1 MKINVNK
8 TISKAASY
16 KRKGE
21 LDEARKLYEAVLHSY
36 PNNIRAQEGL
46 AGLNKPTQQ
55 QLDSLIAL
63 YNKRLWSDVVE
74 EAHLLVTDFPSSF
87 IVWNILGAAHKAIGQ
102 LERAENAFL
111 RASAV
116 NPNFSDAHNNL
127 GVLLKDQGKLDAAI
141 AAHERAMAL
150 KPDNADAYNNMGNA
164 LKDQG
169 KLDAAI
175 AAYEHALALKPDCA
189 DAYNNMGNALK
200 DQGKLDAAIAAYE
213 RALALKPDN
222 ADAYNNMGV
231 TLQEQG
237 KLDAAIAA
245 YERAMALKP
254 HYGQANYNLGNILI
268 VYGEAQ
274 RARSLFSTAVEK
286 FPFDAKYRLAALCNT
301 LPIVWNA
308 AIEPNPLH
316 AFDQSLVAFVN
327 WACDDEAKVSLEENV
342 GAVQPFRL
350 AYYPENMA
358 TRLNEYG
365 KAITLDK
372 SFERLP
378 STSRADKNSIKIGII
393 TSHLT
398 NHSVFN
404 VLLKGI
410 ITHLNREKFSIYL
423 YAIDANQGSSIKLDT
438 LNIKSIYQIKNTSQK
453 YDLRKRILDDDLD
466 FLLYP
471 EIGMDPTT
479 TWLAPQRLAPTQAAT
494 WGHPITTGLP
504 NIDYF
509 FSGELI
515 ESHTSSKHYS
525 ESLVKFPGTGCVTQ
539 WPNLVPRK
547 SSWEENELP
556 KDRITFIIPQTPFK
570 FHPSNDVMILR
581 VSKAV
586 PNSIFLIPDN
596 KEYPNATFKLLDRLK
611 VLFAKHD
618 VLFEGRFVVF
628 PWLKSEEFLSLL
640 HAADI
645 YLDLPSFSGYTT
657 AWQGINCG
665 LPIVTL
671 EGDFMRQ
678 RLAAGLL
685 RKIGLSET
693 IANSIEEFVDITQKL
708 VEKRSR
714 KETWFQYRDHIK
726 ALSPLADN
734 DLSVIIALEK
744 FVSESVDKRRA
755 VRIAV

>member
-127 GVLLKDQGKLDAAI
+127 GVL
-141 AAHERAMAL
+141 
-150 KPDNADAYNNMGNA
+150 
-164 LKDQG
+164 
-169 KLDAAI
+169 
-175 AAYEHALALKPDCA
+175 
-189 DAYNNMGNALK
+189 LK

-365 KAITLDK
+365 KAIT
-372 SFERLP
+372 
-378 STSRADKNSIKIGII
+378 
-393 TSHLT
+393 
-398 NHSVFN
+398 
-404 VLLKGI
+404 
-410 ITHLNREKFSIYL
+410 
-423 YAIDANQGSSIKLDT
+423 
-438 LNIKSIYQIKNTSQK
+438 
-453 YDLRKRILDDDLD
+453 
-466 FLLYP
+466 
-471 EIGMDPTT
+471 
-479 TWLAPQRLAPTQAAT
+479 
-494 WGHPITTGLP
+494 
-504 NIDYF
+504 
-509 FSGELI
+509 
-515 ESHTSSKHYS
+515 
-525 ESLVKFPGTGCVTQ
+525 
-539 WPNLVPRK
+539 
-547 SSWEENELP
+547 
-556 KDRITFIIPQTPFK
+556 
-570 FHPSNDVMILR
+570 
-581 VSKAV
+581 
-586 PNSIFLIPDN
+586 
-596 KEYPNATFKLLDRLK
+596 
-611 VLFAKHD
+611 
-618 VLFEGRFVVF
+618 
-628 PWLKSEEFLSLL
+628 
-640 HAADI
+640 
-645 YLDLPSFSGYTT
+645 
-657 AWQGINCG
+657 
-665 LPIVTL
+665 
-671 EGDFMRQ
+671 
-678 RLAAGLL
+678 
-685 RKIGLSET
+685 
-693 IANSIEEFVDITQKL
+693 
-708 VEKRSR
+708 
-714 KETWFQYRDHIK
+714 
-726 ALSPLADN
+726 
-734 DLSVIIALEK
+734 
-744 FVSESVDKRRA
+744 
-755 VRIAV
+755 